1 MAALTAVTAGDISDS
16 CNLIMNSGDLKL
28 SPDSGLSQEEPVVE
42 RTKTET
48 ILEPGGDYLLGI
60 ATHDVTAP
68 LHFMNQMREGCKTC

>member
-48 ILEPGGDYLLGI
+48 ILEPGGDYLLGNPWRHCSP
-60 ATHDVTAP
+60 ALYESDERG
-68 LHFMNQMREGCKTC
+68 L